1 MSRRVEIQPVVVQGG
16 KIGLLS
22 ELAREVVQEMRA
34 EGRVSLAFDPNTLRF
49 ASEGEAQ
56 VEVDDYTGRRVSGN
70 VEAVRAQRGQD
81 VKDAEARYGLKLQKL
96 RKEQVVANAKKRG
109 YAVKKQVEEGGK
121 VKVVLRRRVYG

>member
-16 KIGLLS
+16 KVGLLS

-34 EGRVSLAFDPNTLRF
+34 EGRVSLVFDPNTLRF
-49 ASEGEAQ
+49 ASEGKAR
-56 VEVDDYTGRRVSGN
+56 VEVDDYTGSRVSWD

-109 YAVKKQVEEGGK
+109 YAVKKQVEESGK

>member
-34 EGRVSLAFDPNTLRF
+34 EGRVSLVFDPNTLRF
-49 ASEGEAQ
+49 ASEGKAQ
-56 VEVDDYTGRRVSGN
+56 VAVDTFTGNRISGN
-70 VEAVRAQRGQD
+70 VEAVRAQHDRD

-96 RKEQVVANAKKRG
+96 REEQVIANAEEND
-109 YAVKKQVEEGGK
+109 YAVEQRVEEDDN
-121 VKVVLRRRVYG
+121 VKLLLIRRVPE